1 MDKII
6 EHNGKKYRPIK
17 NDSKES
23 SDCSFCDIG
32 DSGDKCGF
40 LSQCKGFHYLKEI
53 KENNMKK
60 SELSFKCVIESLEI
74 ESNLKRLLGL
84 NGEKTDGNCFARY
97 YDGYLETVASA
108 KAFSVWPE
116 PIMNSRDAI
125 QLIESI
131 EPDAP
136 EFDIKPFDKVICRCK
151 EKNARWNCDFFNFME
166 RNIIYVVGFHTGT
179 GMQVIKADGNE
190 HLIGTV
196 DTPPGWWEC
205 ENGKPVWKTK

>member
-1 MDKII
+1 
-6 EHNGKKYRPIK
+6 
-17 NDSKES
+17 
-23 SDCSFCDIG
+23 
-32 DSGDKCGF
+32 
-40 LSQCKGFHYLKEI
+40 
-53 KENNMKK
+53 MKK

-97 YDGYLETVASA
+97 YDGCLETVASA

-136 EFDIKPFDKVICRCK
+136 EFDIKLREEVLVSDVDSDIW
-151 EKNARWNCDFFNFME
+151 ELCDFARVHTDCFMM
-166 RNIIYVVGFHTGT
+166 IGYGYG
-179 GMQVIKADGNE
+179 QKLIKYKGNE
-190 HLIGTV
+190 KYHGTT
-196 DTPPGWWEC
+196 DIPPGWWEC